1 MTMTN
6 EKSLADVADVKTRRG
21 QPVIRTI
28 GVEDLREVLT
38 EGFADFKAK
47 PSHLILLVFIYPIV
61 SLFAIRLAAG
71 YDILP
76 LIFPLLAGFALIG
89 PMAAIGL
96 YELSRRRER
105 GLDVSLLHTLDALRS
120 PSIGAIAMLSVVM
133 MAIYFAWLGASQV
146 IYGIFFD
153 NLVPESVE
161 QFARQIFTTPSGWAL
176 IFVGSGVGFLFAVAV
191 LAISAISFPML
202 IDRDVGLVTAVQ
214 TSVRAV
220 VANPKTMAIWGII
233 VVNVLVI
240 GALPLFVGL
249 AVAMPVL
256 GHSTWH
262 LYRKLVERDVG

>member
-6 EKSLADVADVKTRRG
+6 DKSLADGRTRPEA
-21 QPVIRTI
+21 PVIRTI
-28 GVEDLREVLT
+28 GVQDLKEVLIAGL
-38 EGFADFKAK
+38 EDFKAK

-89 PMAAIGL
+89 PVAAIGL
-96 YELSRRRER
+96 YELSRRREL
-105 GLDVSLLHTLDALRS
+105 GLEISFLHTLDPVRS
-120 PSIGAIAMLSVVM
+120 ASIGAIAVLSLAL
-133 MAIYFAWLGASQV
+133 MAVYFAWLGASQV
-146 IYGIFFD
+146 IYRLFFGD
-153 NLVPESVE
+153 LVPESVG
-161 QFARQIFTTPSGWAL
+161 QFASQIFTTPSGWAM
-176 IFVGSGVGFLFAVAV
+176 IFVGTGVGFIFAVAV

-202 IDRDVGLVTAVQ
+202 VDRNVGIATAVQ

-220 VANPKTMAIWGII
+220 AANPVTMAIWGII
-233 VVNVLVI
+233 VVGALCL

-262 LYRKLVERDVG
+262 LYRKLVESDVG

>member
-1 MTMTN
+1 MTN
-6 EKSLADVADVKTRRG
+6 EKSLADEKTSRG

-38 EGFADFKAK
+38 AGFEDFKAK
-47 PSHLILLVFIYPIV
+47 PSHIILLIFIYPIV

-89 PMAAIGL
+89 PVAAIGL
-96 YELSRRRER
+96 YELSRRREQ
-105 GLDVSLLHTLDALRS
+105 GLDLSFMHTLDPMRS
-120 PSIGAIAMLSVVM
+120 PSIGAIAILSIIM
-133 MAIYFAWLGASQV
+133 MVSYFAWLGASQV
-146 IYGIFFD
+146 IYGVFFGS
-153 NLVPESVE
+153 LVPESVE
-161 QFARQIFTTPSGWAL
+161 QFARMIFTTRSGWAL

-202 IDRDVGLVTAVQ
+202 VDRDVGVVTAVQ

-220 VANPKTMAIWGII
+220 LANPMTMAKWGFI
-233 VVNVLVI
+233 VASALVL

-249 AVAMPVL
+249 AVVMPVL

-262 LYRKLVERDVG
+262 LYRKLVESDAG

>member
-1 MTMTN
+1 MTMTSEN
-6 EKSLADVADVKTRRG
+6 SFADGKTGRG

-38 EGFADFKAK
+38 KGFEDFKAK
-47 PSHLILLVFIYPIV
+47 PSHLILLIIIYPIV
-61 SLFAIRLAAG
+61 GLFAARLAAG

-89 PMAAIGL
+89 PVAAIGL
-96 YELSRRRER
+96 YELSRRREQ
-105 GLDVSLLHTLDALRS
+105 GLDLSFLHTLDPVRS
-120 PSIGAIAMLSVVM
+120 PSIGAIAILSITM
-133 MAIYFAWLGASQV
+133 MVIYFVWLGASQV
-146 IYGIFFD
+146 IYGLFFD
-153 NLVPESVE
+153 NLVPESIG
-161 QFARQIFTTPSGWAL
+161 QFARLVFTTPSGWGM
-176 IFVGSGVGFLFAVAV
+176 IFVGTGVGFLFAVAV
-191 LAISAISFPML
+191 LAIAAISFPML
-202 IDRDVGLVTAVQ
+202 VDRDVGVMTAVR

-256 GHSTWH
+256 GHATWH
-262 LYRKLVERDVG
+262 LYRKLVESDVG